1 MKMIKVVD
9 YRRPFT
15 GKDGKVRP
23 SVNFYV
29 ESQMGEKVVR
39 LAIRPSFSR
48 DYALFD
54 AISNIEIRK
63 SDGSVDNSV
72 VSDEQLKEV
81 R

>member
-9 YRRPFT
+9 YNRPFT

-29 ESQMGEKVVR
+29 EVMMGEKKTR

-54 AISNIEIRK
+54 SISVCEIRK
-63 SDGSVDNSV
+63 SDGSVDGSA
-72 VSDEQLKEV
+72 VSESQLKEV